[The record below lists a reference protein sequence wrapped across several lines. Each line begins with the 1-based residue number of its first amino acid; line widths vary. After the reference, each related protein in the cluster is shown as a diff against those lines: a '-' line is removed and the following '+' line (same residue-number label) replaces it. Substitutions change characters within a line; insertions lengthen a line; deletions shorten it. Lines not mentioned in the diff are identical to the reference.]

1 MERADVVIVGG
12 GFAGLCAAR
21 AVAKSAFCRGSQ
33 VPKRVLILE
42 ARTGQ
47 DPRFRGEL
55 IHPPGVRIL
64 EELGLHASLRDAGGA
79 DVDGFAVV
87 LENAVPPI
95 VLPYAEVRGGHRY
108 GLAISHPDMVA
119 RLRREVT
126 RTDGDAAVEPIVELR
141 TGARVAELLKE
152 NDRVV
157 GVRTAD
163 GEIRAP
169 LTIVAE
175 GRHSKLRRALGFA
188 DETRLLSFTAA
199 LLVEGGEL
207 PRPAYGHVFLG
218 VHGPILAYAIGGGRV
233 RMCVDVPCDVDKG
246 QAAVAAFL
254 RAECAPSVPEPL
266 RTAMLRA
273 LVEAPPE
280 ICANHAIKTH
290 RCAGK
295 GVALVGDSGGCS
307 HPLTAAGMTIA
318 LNDIRTLTRELSRGA
333 DSADLAD
340 LADAERIDGALE
352 RYQAARYDFVRAR
365 EILADG
371 LYDVFRR
378 GDDGARAVRSGLSRY
393 WTSGARARA
402 ASLALLSGQESRMR
416 AFVAE
421 YLWVVGES
429 AVSVLGGALD
439 TAIPGGRRAALTGL
453 ARTAVDQLQRTV
465 SLVYTELLRRATP
478 KTRLG
483 DPVAARPME
492 PEAEAPG
499 PS

>member
-21 AVAKSAFCRGSQ
+21 AVAKSAFGGGQ
-33 VPKRVLILE
+33 PKRVVILE

-95 VLPYAEVRGGHRY
+95 VLPYAEVRGGHLY

-119 RLRREVT
+119 RLRREVVT
-126 RTDGDAAVEPIVELR
+126 MGEDPRATVELR
-141 TGARVAELLKE
+141 TGVRVAELLKE
-152 NDRVV
+152 GDRVV

-163 GEIRAP
+163 GGEIRAP

-233 RMCVDVPCDVDKG
+233 RMCVDVPCEVDKG

-333 DSADLAD
+333 DTAESTNLT
-340 LADAERIDGALE
+340 DAERIDAALE

-465 SLVYTELLRRATP
+465 SLVYAELLRRATP
-478 KTRLG
+478 KAHRADGTG
-483 DPVAARPME
+483 SGSARASGSE
-492 PEAEAPG
+492 R
-499 PS
+499 SDRV

>member
-21 AVAKSAFCRGSQ
+21 ALSNSAFGRRA
-33 VPKRVLILE
+33 KRIVVLE
-42 ARTGQ
+42 ARTGA

-64 EELGLHASLRDAGGA
+64 SELGLHASLLDAGGT
-79 DVDGFAVV
+79 DVGGFAVV
-87 LENAVPPI
+87 LEHAVPPI
-95 VLPYAEVRGGHRY
+95 VLPYTEVRGGHPH

-126 RTDGDAAVEPIVELR
+126 KNPIVELR
-141 TGARVAELLKE
+141 TGARVAEVLQE
-152 NDRVV
+152 GDRVV
-157 GVRTAD
+157 GVRMAD
-163 GEIRAP
+163 GGEIRAP
-169 LTIVAE
+169 LTVVAE

-199 LLVEGGEL
+199 LLVEGGRL
-207 PRPAYGHVFLG
+207 PQPAYGHVFLG
-218 VHGPILAYAIGGGRV
+218 VHGPILAYDIGGGRV
-233 RMCVDVPCDVDKG
+233 RMCVDVPVDVDKG

-266 RTAMLRA
+266 RSAMLRA

-295 GVALVGDSGGCS
+295 GVALIGDSGGCS

-318 LNDIRTLTRELSRGA
+318 LNDLRTLARELSRGEK
-333 DSADLAD
+333 DDDTSSIGPI
-340 LADAERIDGALE
+340 DAALE
-352 RYQAARYDFVRAR
+352 RYQAARYEFVRAR

-378 GDDGARAVRSGLSRY
+378 GDDGARAMRSGLSRY

-402 ASLALLSGQESRMR
+402 ASLALLSGHESRMR

-429 AVSVLGGALD
+429 AFSVLGGALD
-439 TAIPGGRRAALTGL
+439 TAVVGGRRAALTGL

-465 SLVYTELLRRATP
+465 SLGYTELLRRAAP
-478 KTRLG
+478 KERLKAVTARS
-483 DPVAARPME
+483 VAA
-492 PEAEAPG
+492 AP